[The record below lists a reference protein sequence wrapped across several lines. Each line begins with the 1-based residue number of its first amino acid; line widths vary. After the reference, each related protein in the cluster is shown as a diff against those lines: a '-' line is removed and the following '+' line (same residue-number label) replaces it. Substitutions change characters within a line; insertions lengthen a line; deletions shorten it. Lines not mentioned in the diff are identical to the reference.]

1 MEGFD
6 LGDVVFDIAD
16 EIELIDDMEGIK
28 KIEEDMI
35 EGILLMLEDEL
46 V

>member
-28 KIEEDMI
+28 KIKEDMI
-35 EGILLMLEDEL
+35 EGISLMFEDEL